1 MAHQYSSLNAV
12 RFERNQRL
20 AYCDW
25 AVLPD
30 HQLTSEQE
38 TVWKTYRQQLRDLPN
53 NPSIDLNNV
62 VWPDGPY
69 GSLEP

>member
-1 MAHQYSSLNAV
+1 MAYNYSSLDEV
-12 RFERNQRL
+12 RFERNQKL
-20 AYCDW
+20 AHCDW

-30 HQLTSEQE
+30 HQLTSEQG

-62 VWPDGPY
+62 AWPEGPH